1 MLSDFS
7 PTLIAQDKFCSTLG
21 ILDNHCP
28 TSKPAE
34 LLLTPLILA
43 PPRMSLA
50 LNLGTDP
57 LTERA
62 IMSENIAISIH
73 HSTNNPLY
81 PSHRQVVSLA
91 LNEVGRR
98 TKRGFVYWIEDDQYI
113 EWHLNAPALFY
124 IPYEWT
130 EKDRKEFD
138 DDPSSSLGPCDCSYG
153 AHEPSACGRSEG

>member
-1 MLSDFS
+1 
-7 PTLIAQDKFCSTLG
+7 
-21 ILDNHCP
+21 
-28 TSKPAE
+28 
-34 LLLTPLILA
+34 
-43 PPRMSLA
+43 MSLA